1 MIRALKFYSRFFV
14 ARSYPLNFVGGIPL
28 AGDLT
33 LWQRRSRSTILP
45 TTIPFMVGIKVVG
58 NSIYYGNPINSS
70 GAHVLDNLLAV
81 AQQPAAF
88 ATILKIRFYFI
99 NFSMGKKE
107 KRNFNSCIQEIPS
120 VQIVLIFKKII
131 FVSFFL

>member
-14 ARSYPLNFVGGIPL
+14 ARSYPLNFVSGIPL

-70 GAHVLDNLLAV
+70 EAHV
-81 AQQPAAF
+81 
-88 ATILKIRFYFI
+88 
-99 NFSMGKKE
+99 
-107 KRNFNSCIQEIPS
+107 
-120 VQIVLIFKKII
+120 
-131 FVSFFL
+131 